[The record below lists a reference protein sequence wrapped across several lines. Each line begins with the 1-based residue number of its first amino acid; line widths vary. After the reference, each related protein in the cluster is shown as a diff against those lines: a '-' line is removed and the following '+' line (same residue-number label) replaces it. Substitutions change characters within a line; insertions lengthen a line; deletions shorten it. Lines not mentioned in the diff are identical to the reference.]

1 MKLYAFTVGLLLS
14 FPCFTH
20 TQEMKAL
27 LYQPAQTELSI
38 TDQVMRNL
46 RSQDIQF
53 IDVTFSDVLGNLKE
67 ITVPTNKI
75 GSALKYGMFIDGSSI
90 KGFTQIFESDLCLE
104 LDLESLS
111 VSPWQI
117 EGIKTGRF
125 FCTVVDADGNPFA
138 NDPRAVLQK
147 EIENART
154 MGYTCLCGTE
164 LEFFLFKKDG
174 SVLIPVD
181 NNGYCDVETN
191 ARMKA
196 FKETLVYAL
205 NHLGLDI
212 EKIHHEV
219 ATGQLEVVLSYTNP
233 LELADRIQ
241 LAKHTIIMFAAQ
253 SDYTAV
259 FMPKPIKG
267 INGSGMHI
275 HVSLM
280 REDGQNAF
288 YDATKENY
296 LSDEARS
303 FITGLLERAPE
314 INLLFNFDVNSAK
327 RLVPGYEA
335 PVFLC
340 CGSKNRSAAIRVPD
354 VSKAALEG
362 TNGKPVRI
370 ELRWPDASCNPYLA
384 LAGLFRAGLEG
395 IKNQAAPTPFI
406 NTNLYH
412 ISQQDRET
420 LGIKTLPATF
430 RESIVLFEK
439 SDFAQQL
446 LGSSLHHEIAK
457 LKRAELE
464 SFKAATNPLAITQW
478 EHAHSTGLKDI
489 QIKQCAA
496 H

>member
-1 MKLYAFTVGLLLS
+1 MKLYGLTVGLLLS
-14 FPCFTH
+14 IFNWTK
-20 TQEMKAL
+20 TEEIKAL
-27 LYQPAQTELSI
+27 SYLPSQPELSVA
-38 TDQVMRNL
+38 DQVMRNL

-53 IDVTFSDVLGNLKE
+53 VDVTFSDILGNLKE

-75 GSALKYGMFIDGSSI
+75 TSALKYGMFIDGSSI
-90 KGFTQIFESDLCLE
+90 KGFTQIFESDLCLN
-104 LDLESLS
+104 LDVESLS
-111 VSPWQI
+111 ISPWQI

-125 FCTVVDADGNPFA
+125 FCSVVDAQGNPFL
-138 NDPRAVLQK
+138 NDPRALLERVLDT
-147 EIENART
+147 AHA
-154 MGYTCLCGTE
+154 MGYNCLCGTE

-174 SVLIPVD
+174 SVLVPVD
-181 NNGYCDVETN
+181 QDGYCDAENN
-191 ARMKA
+191 AQMKA

-212 EKIHHEV
+212 EKVHHEV
-219 ATGQLEVVLSYTNP
+219 ATGQLEIVLGYTNP

-241 LAKHTIIMFAAQ
+241 LAKHTICMFAAQ

-275 HVSLM
+275 HVSLTK
-280 REDGQNAF
+280 ENGQNVF

-296 LSDEARS
+296 LSDQARS
-303 FITGLLERAPE
+303 FITGLLEHAPE
-314 INLLFNFDVNSAK
+314 MSLLFNFDVNSSK

-340 CGSKNRSAAIRVPD
+340 CGSKNRSAAIRVPE
-354 VSKAALEG
+354 VSKAAVEA

-384 LAGLFRAGLEG
+384 LAGLFKAGLEG
-395 IKNQAAPTPFI
+395 IKRQAAPTPFI

-412 ISQQDRET
+412 ISQKERKA
-420 LGIKTLPATF
+420 LGIQTLPATF
-430 RESIVLFEK
+430 EESLDLFEN

-446 LGSSLHHEIAK
+446 LGSSLHAEITR

-464 SFKAATNPLAITQW
+464 CFKAATDPLRITKW
-478 EHAHSTGLKDI
+478 EQAHSTGLKDT
-489 QIKQCAA
+489 QIKQHAKD
-496 H
+496 